1 MRSTILF
8 NALGAALFSAGL
20 ATTAHAAQDT
30 FYNPSNAASPTGYTI
45 GHELFR
51 TIGCPGRELLGT
63 PCEVLDS
70 DGDGVFDYMDKC
82 PDTPSGVKVDKDGC
96 PLPVA
101 AQPEPAPAP
110 APVPAAAAAVAP
122 AVAAVAEPAPEPA
135 PAPVMIELRGAN
147 FDFDM
152 AVIRPED
159 TEHLDQSVATLKEW
173 GDGKVEVAGH
183 TDSIGTDEYNQGL
196 SVRRANAVR
205 DYLTGKGIAADRL
218 IVRGYGE
225 SQPVADN
232 ATEAGRFMNR
242 RVELIP
248 QK

>member
-1 MRSTILF
+1 MRSTILLF

-20 ATTAHAAQDT
+20 ATAHAAQDT
-30 FYNPSNAASPTGYTI
+30 FYNPSNAASPTGYTT

-51 TIGCPGRELLGT
+51 TIGCPGRELLAT

-101 AQPEPAPAP
+101 AQP
-110 APVPAAAAAVAP
+110 AP
-122 AVAAVAEPAPEPA
+122 AVAAAAAPAVEPAPPPPMPA
-135 PAPVMIELRGAN
+135 LRGAN

-159 TEHLDQSVATLKEW
+159 TEYLDQSIATLKEW
-173 GDGKVEVAGH
+173 GDVKVEVAGH
-183 TDSIGTDEYNQGL
+183 TDSVGTEEYNQGL
-196 SVRRANAVR
+196 SLRRANAVR
-205 DYLTGKGIAADRL
+205 DYLMRAIAADRL

-225 SQPVADN
+225 SRPVADN
-232 ATEAGRFMNR
+232 ATAAGRFMNR
-242 RVELIP
+242 RVELVP